1 MKKHDKILI
10 VLGTFSL
17 VFVLIFEVIA
27 RDCTEWFA
35 GAGEL
40 VSVLVNIFLSC
51 LAGCIIYF
59 ISCYLPLR
67 EIERKRHEEQVKVD
81 EIVAVHLRNVLDSIS
96 RIFIVAY
103 GDWAKFESIVL
114 NPLDE
119 VEFKSIAKNIK
130 PTDIAAI
137 SRSKFDPNTGVG
149 YPMTVEDFIFE
160 SIENILGEHQKL
172 FQLERFLSVD
182 LIKTLS
188 RTEQTQI
195 ISNWDTLMN
204 DKPTVIGGQKYYY
217 PKGDL
222 ANYSSAFKSLDESF
236 RSFQSEILLLAHT
249 EAGKQYSKAFK

>member
-1 MKKHDKILI
+1 LKKHDKILI
-10 VLGTFSL
+10 ALGTFSL

-130 PTDIAAI
+130 GKIEFIKPNIFILKKGSEYFNRQHKASSFGTFNVALREKIYENEW
-137 SRSKFDPNTGVG
+137 SKPYDDYSVLKVNVVFYSPSGINCFITGG
-149 YPMTVEDFIFE
+149 
-160 SIENILGEHQKL
+160 N
-172 FQLERFLSVD
+172 
-182 LIKTLS
+182 
-188 RTEQTQI
+188 
-195 ISNWDTLMN
+195 
-204 DKPTVIGGQKYYY
+204 
-217 PKGDL
+217 
-222 ANYSSAFKSLDESF
+222 
-236 RSFQSEILLLAHT
+236 
-249 EAGKQYSKAFK
+249 KQYQKSD